1 MAKYKNVGSHQEPIV
16 LLRTESFGDNYGYVN
31 EEGGNGTTQNTYDD
45 VEAGKVLQS
54 TNKTNDIPPDSSYVD
69 IMSEI
74 HNFYNGL

>member
-1 MAKYKNVGSHQEPIV
+1 M
-16 LLRTESFGDNYGYVN
+16 N